1 MTMGPG
7 MWFER
12 ALGGPDP
19 HTTIHAGIFITAE
32 YAVPKQLSP
41 RVDLISKLILEGK
54 VQGSVKGP
62 VDLTSE
68 IQAGVNPTLEVRSIP
83 FLRKLE
89 FGPKATVFLE
99 FGYDDNR
106 ASVKAGLNV
115 EGAVTGH
122 F

>member
-1 MTMGPG
+1 

-12 ALGGPDP
+12 VLGGPDP

-32 YAVPKQLSP
+32 YAVPKKISSS
-41 RVDLISKLILEGK
+41 VDLIARLVAEGK
-54 VQGSVKGP
+54 IQGSVKGP

-68 IQAGVNPTLEVRSIP
+68 VAVGANPTLEVRSIP
-83 FLRKLE
+83 FLKKLE

-99 FGYDDNR
+99 FGYEDNR
-106 ASVKAGLNV
+106 ASVKAGVNV